1 MFIWTS
7 NLDILHLLGKSNN
20 YMHISFGYYIVI
32 VHKYLPSPSS
42 VASSKFDEIIKVL
55 WNWHYIIKDGNQ
67 AMKIKW
73 KSSREMLWRK
83 RKSGRMWLGDLSNVH
98 SWKTEEMALT
108 WHEIMESI
116 YTCAHIKRVLL
127 YLFICVCAFFFFKLN
142 IHYSGSTVPVPPTL
156 TTSLFPLPW

>member
-98 SWKTEEMALT
+98 SWKTLRKWLWPDMKLWKAST
-108 WHEIMESI
+108 HV
-116 YTCAHIKRVLL
+116 HILRECCFI
-127 YLFICVCAFFFFKLN
+127 YLFVFVPFFF
-142 IHYSGSTVPVPPTL
+142 
-156 TTSLFPLPW
+156 